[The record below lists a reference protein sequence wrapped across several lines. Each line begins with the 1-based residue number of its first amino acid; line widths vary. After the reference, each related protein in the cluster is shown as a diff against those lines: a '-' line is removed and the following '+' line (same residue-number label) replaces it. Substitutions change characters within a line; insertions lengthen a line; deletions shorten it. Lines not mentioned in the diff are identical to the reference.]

1 MYKNKL
7 VSSVD
12 AITIIKIKKQAKKT
26 RKIANIEQILRLD
39 LCSEKIMM
47 ERVLARAILV
57 YAVYSHAV
65 CNEYFACMYNVQRAV
80 NIIYVLYNVHTLT
93 HCAACSIVR
102 VHRPPLTQSRL
113 SPNLSNFLAFLQ
125 MWKLCLQ
132 MKHL

>member
-12 AITIIKIKKQAKKT
+12 AITIIKKKQAKKT

-57 YAVYSHAV
+57 YTVYSHAV

-93 HCAACSIVR
+93 HCAACSIVC

-113 SPNLSNFLAFLQ
+113 SPNLSQISWHFFRCGSCVY
-125 MWKLCLQ
+125 K
-132 MKHL
+132 